1 MKPIADPL
9 FSEAS
14 APPQVSRMLLH
25 YAMERGVNA
34 QWLCRGLGFAP
45 DDLKKPGYLLSHRQ
59 SNLLV
64 RRTITVL
71 GDDGLGLS
79 VGERQTAVSWG
90 IVGLGMQASP
100 TLGDALDLAIRY
112 QKHTGALLCHR
123 MEFHEDRCLTYL
135 VPQFFDPDVIS
146 FYLEEAFAS
155 AMAIARHLS
164 GRHDLVPSRVELEY
178 PEPPHGQRYTEIFRC
193 PVVFA
198 GAHNLIE
205 FDARWLEIPLSTR
218 DDFVAAEVA
227 ELLDSANWEDK
238 GTSDLVETVH
248 REIRKQL
255 CAPPSLN
262 DLAQQLNI
270 GERTLRRRLEAAGQS
285 YQGVID
291 SLRRAKALSLLSH
304 RETKLIDVATE
315 TGFSDIR
322 DFRRA
327 FKRWT
332 GVTPRQAR
340 CEIQQFRKDIQR
352 PSPS

>member
-1 MKPIADPL
+1 MKLIADPL

-14 APPQVSRMLLH
+14 APPQVSRMLLQ
-25 YAMERGVNA
+25 YATERGVDA
-34 QWLCRGLGFAP
+34 EWLCRGLGFAP

-100 TLGDALDLAIRY
+100 TLGEALDLAIRY
-112 QKHTGALLCHR
+112 QKHAGALLRHR
-123 MEFHEDRCLTYL
+123 MELHEGRCLTYM

-155 AMAIARHLS
+155 AMAIARHLT
-164 GRHDLVPSRVELEY
+164 GHHDMLPSRIELEY
-178 PEPPHGQRYTEIFRC
+178 PEPAHRQRYSEIFRC

-205 FDARWLEIPLSTR
+205 FDALWLDIPLLTR

-238 GTSDLVETVH
+238 GTSDLVETVQ
-248 REIRKQL
+248 REIRKRL

-270 GERTLRRRLEAAGQS
+270 GERTLRRRLDEAGQS

-291 SLRRAKALSLLSH
+291 SLRRARALSLLSH

-332 GVTPRQAR
+332 GVTPREAR
-340 CEIQQFRKDIQR
+340 YEIQQFRKDIQGL
-352 PSPS
+352 STS